1 MTFSG
6 CVYYN
11 TFSWNSH
18 GFKWLNSIIIWKTN
32 ALVYVAAYDDD
43 GLQCFPRPLNLY
55 WVWKSSCY
63 FFFLTNHTHKTIV
76 CVLLVNEKLWVWL
89 PLCKQTYFLS
99 PDLVK
104 PLTATVFQ
112 FGFCVSCDA
121 RQFHMANASMTAL
134 SFMSRMCFPKCHL
147 KMIWVDGVNTLFF
160 SPITPS
166 C

>member
-1 MTFSG
+1 MVEFNYHLENERSSVCG
-6 CVYYN
+6 CL
-11 TFSWNSH
+11 WWR
-18 GFKWLNSIIIWKTN
+18 WLTVLSK
-32 ALVYVAAYDDD
+32 ALK
-43 GLQCFPRPLNLY
+43 PLLSL
-55 WVWKSSCY
+55 KIKLL

-134 SFMSRMCFPKCHL
+134 SFMSRMYFPKCHL
-147 KMIWVDGVNTLFF
+147 KMILVDGVNTLFF